1 MARVLALKPGPEPR
15 KLGWTP
21 LQLAAAAAAAFF
33 AVNLVVQIASKPSEL
48 LRFAGLGTARA
59 PLDTWNQYGE
69 LFREHATPVATA
81 DLLAAIA
88 QVESSGDP
96 LAQPAW
102 TWRWSTRLFR
112 LYAPASSA
120 AGLMQMTD
128 GNFAQARRLC
138 VKAGRVQRD
147 CALSALNSRL
157 VAGHAIEM
165 TSAFLQLSVEQT
177 LARAPA
183 PKAGLRDKQTLA
195 AVIHL
200 CGPEKGPALVK
211 VKFKPEALGRC
222 GSHPVG
228 PYVRRVMEHRRQF
241 ARRMGMP

>member
-1 MARVLALKPGPEPR
+1 MALALKPGPEPR
-15 KLGWTP
+15 KVGVTP
-21 LQLAAAAAAAFF
+21 LQWAAAAAAAFF
-33 AVNLVVQIASKPSEL
+33 ALNFVVQIASKPSEL
-48 LRFAGLGTARA
+48 LRFAGLGTTRA

-69 LFREHATPVATA
+69 QFQKHATPIATA
-81 DLLAAIA
+81 DFLAAIA
-88 QVESSGDP
+88 QVESSGDA

-102 TWRWSTRLFR
+102 TWRWSTRLFG

-120 AGLMQMTD
+120 VGLMQMTD

-138 VKAGRVQRD
+138 VKQGRVVRD

-165 TSAFLQLSVEQT
+165 TSAFLQLSVEKT

-183 PKAGLRDKQTLA
+183 PKAGLREKQKLA

-211 VKFKPEALGRC
+211 AKFKPEALGRC
-222 GSHPVG
+222 GAHPVG
-228 PYVRRVMEHRRQF
+228 PYVRRVMEQRRSF
-241 ARRMGMP
+241 ARRMGAP